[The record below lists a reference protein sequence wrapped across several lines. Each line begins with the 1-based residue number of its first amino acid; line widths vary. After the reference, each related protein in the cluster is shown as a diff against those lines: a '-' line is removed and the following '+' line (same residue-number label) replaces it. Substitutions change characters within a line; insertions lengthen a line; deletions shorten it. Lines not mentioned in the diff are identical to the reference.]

1 MCIYLEYSFSYYNKH
16 TINSYVIILT
26 SLLFYLFVLLTI
38 IACLSFLFYFICEI
52 HINIHTSLMSLCTCW
67 SVHFL
72 LQNLISAATGMN
84 LTTVDDPIQRKFLPS
99 FLRGVAEENKLIT
112 SPNFVVTQA
121 LVALLADKGARL
133 RPAYDK
139 ADLEKRGL

>member
-1 MCIYLEYSFSYYNKH
+1 MLLEIKA
-16 TINSYVIILT
+16 VIHNVALP
-26 SLLFYLFVLLTI
+26 F
-38 IACLSFLFYFICEI
+38 LS
-52 HINIHTSLMSLCTCW
+52 
-67 SVHFL
+67 
-72 LQNLISAATGMN
+72 QNLISAATGMN

-99 FLRGVAEENKLIT
+99 FLRGVTEENKLIT

-139 ADLEKRGL
+139 ADMEKRGLLTW